1 MAGEIVYADLNIPPE
16 TPSSRTFHPSQ
27 QSYAS
32 QSPRWQKITLCIACI
47 GNVILLAA
55 LVALVLQ
62 RQAEKDGGMTKC
74 YTDLANFT
82 SDLRSKLCNTI
93 QENSPANSSCQV
105 CPAYWHLHM
114 SKCYWW
120 HSNNSIKNWNDSR
133 DDCAARDA
141 RLLIIQ
147 DKDMLNFITKI
158 TQEKHY
164 SYWIGLS
171 LSLPEKK
178 WMWTTGSQMDRNIT
192 QEPNHDEGQYC
203 GAIRNSKIISDICSV
218 EFRWICQKDTVLI

>member
-1 MAGEIVYADLNIPPE
+1 
-16 TPSSRTFHPSQ
+16 
-27 QSYAS
+27 
-32 QSPRWQKITLCIACI
+32 
-47 GNVILLAA
+47 
-55 LVALVLQ
+55 
-62 RQAEKDGGMTKC
+62 MTKC

-120 HSNNSIKNWNDSR
+120 HSEKFFKNWNDSR

-147 DKDMLNFITKI
+147 DKDMLDFITKF
-158 TQEKHY
+158 TQDKQFA
-164 SYWIGLS
+164 YWIGLS
-171 LSLPEKK
+171 LSQPENK
-178 WMWTTGSQMDRNIT
+178 WMWTTGSQIDRNII
-192 QEPNHDEGQYC
+192 QEPNYDEGYC
-203 GAIRNSKIISDICSV
+203 GAIRNSKVIADICST
-218 EFRWICQKDTVLI
+218 EFRWICLKDTVLI